1 MTNKKN
7 SDLKEFLKLF
17 TAVDEQFINE
27 YYTFYEKCD
36 GNNYG
41 IILDDVI
48 KYLDIKKKEKF
59 FVNVKK
65 RFTEDVDYIVSHVE
79 GKKAQKGDK
88 IVIYHIN
95 LDTFERICMRSNS
108 VKANSVRDYFIII
121 RKFIQYYHKYFSTNI
136 KKNMLLYPKEYVYIL
151 LVNKDKNIFKIGKT
165 DDIRHRLQNYATGDD
180 KHPDVKFIM
189 RVNNKNA
196 VETCVKTLIK
206 RHQYKPNREI
216 YRVDID
222 IIKNAIFDCG
232 QMHSRY
238 EEFKKIKNV
247 DAYIIFDDDDIREK
261 TLKQSK
267 KQSKKSSKKQS
278 KKSSKKYSKK
288 QSKKQSKKRSK
299 QNK

>member
-1 MTNKKN
+1 
-7 SDLKEFLKLF
+7 
-17 TAVDEQFINE
+17 
-27 YYTFYEKCD
+27 
-36 GNNYG
+36 
-41 IILDDVI
+41 
-48 KYLDIKKKEKF
+48 
-59 FVNVKK
+59 
-65 RFTEDVDYIVSHVE
+65 
-79 GKKAQKGDK
+79 
-88 IVIYHIN
+88 
-95 LDTFERICMRSNS
+95 
-108 VKANSVRDYFIII
+108 
-121 RKFIQYYHKYFSTNI
+121 
-136 KKNMLLYPKEYVYIL
+136 MLLYPKEYVYIL

-165 DDIRHRLQNYATGDD
+165 DDIRHRLQNYATGED

>member
-165 DDIRHRLQNYATGDD
+165 DDVRHRLQNYATGDD

-267 KQSKKSSKKQS
+267 K
-278 KKSSKKYSKK
+278 
-288 QSKKQSKKRSK
+288 
-299 QNK
+299 

>member
-1 MTNKKN
+1 
-7 SDLKEFLKLF
+7 
-17 TAVDEQFINE
+17 
-27 YYTFYEKCD
+27 
-36 GNNYG
+36 
-41 IILDDVI
+41 
-48 KYLDIKKKEKF
+48 
-59 FVNVKK
+59 
-65 RFTEDVDYIVSHVE
+65 
-79 GKKAQKGDK
+79 
-88 IVIYHIN
+88 
-95 LDTFERICMRSNS
+95 MRSNS

-136 KKNMLLYPKEYVYIL
+136 KKDMLLYPKEYVYIL

-165 DDIRHRLQNYATGDD
+165 DDIRHRLQNYATGED